1 MNLILTVKLSSNYT
15 YGNNLYSIG
24 QDIDLRKKILQ
35 KDFSVAT
42 EWFYENLMVLTLLR
56 TGRAKKAR
64 PPSSSFSPVTF
75 TNKGISPRNFDF

>member
-42 EWFYENLMVLTLLR
+42 EWFYEIL
-56 TGRAKKAR
+56 
-64 PPSSSFSPVTF
+64 
-75 TNKGISPRNFDF
+75 